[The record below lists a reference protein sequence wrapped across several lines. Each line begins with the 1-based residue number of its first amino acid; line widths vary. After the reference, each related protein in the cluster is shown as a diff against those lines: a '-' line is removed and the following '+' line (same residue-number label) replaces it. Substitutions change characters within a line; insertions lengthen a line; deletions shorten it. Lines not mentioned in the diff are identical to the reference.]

1 LVTEHEQEHQNDNDE
16 KDDRE
21 NAAAASAASGF
32 YDGRMFALG
41 IAAVV
46 IGHGNSPCLAG
57 CLPVWRSERIADVAV
72 PGMGAGMRRTATAIF
87 AALVGLGACSQGT
100 NNQAQANLEEANQA
114 AENAAEVPESKGSNA
129 VSNASLAEPKGPID
143 PKSAE
148 AAGQV
153 VQHYGA
159 LIERSRWLQAERQ
172 WGDVNLARD
181 FATDLGTRFREV
193 HLEIGDLGD
202 IEGAAGS
209 MYTAVP
215 VVFYGQSRKGESLRL
230 PASITL
236 RRVNDVPGSTD
247 RERQWHIE
255 RIEWK
260 GRA

>member
-1 LVTEHEQEHQNDNDE
+1 
-16 KDDRE
+16 
-21 NAAAASAASGF
+21 
-32 YDGRMFALG
+32 
-41 IAAVV
+41 
-46 IGHGNSPCLAG
+46 
-57 CLPVWRSERIADVAV
+57 
-72 PGMGAGMRRTATAIF
+72 MRRAATAAF

-100 NNQAQANLEEANQA
+100 NHQPQANLEEADQA
-114 AENAAEVPESKGSNA
+114 AENAALAPEAPKANGTKA
-129 VSNASLAEPKGPID
+129 ATNASLPEPKGPID
-143 PKSAE
+143 PKSVE

-172 WGDVNLARD
+172 WGDINLARD
-181 FATDLGTRFREV
+181 FATDLGGRFREV

-215 VVFYGQSRKGESLRL
+215 VVFYGQSRKGQALRL

-236 RRVNDVPGSTD
+236 RRVNDVPGSTE
-247 RERQWHIE
+247 RQRQWHIE